1 MIRRP
6 PRSTRTDTLFP
17 YTTLFRS
24 CEPNGA
30 LRPRSG
36 DAGQSLR
43 EYLGL
48 AIRRPAAK
56 APRREPHSHNPPM
69 PGQNGELAL
78 VMAVNAARVPSTTW
92 GRGGTLNWPHI
103 QKEPPIPALP
113 ATDKPPK
120 NRKTP

>member
-69 PGQNGELAL
+69 PGQLGELAL
-78 VMAVNAARVPSTTW
+78 VMAVRSEARRVGKECVST
-92 GRGGTLNWPHI
+92 GRSRWSPYNSTKKTKTTVVQREN
-103 QKEPPIPALP
+103 
-113 ATDKPPK
+113 K
-120 NRKTP
+120 NNNN

>member
-48 AIRRPAAK
+48 AIRRPAAQ

-69 PGQNGELAL
+69 TGQIGELAL
-78 VMAVNAARVPSTTW
+78 VMAVHAARVPSTPW
-92 GRGGTLNWPHI
+92 ARGGTLHWPTI
-103 QKEPPIPALP
+103 QI
-113 ATDKPPK
+113 KPPTTALVPTA
-120 NRKTP
+120 NIKTSRTGT